1 MQMANYLWME
11 CLPYWKICN
20 EELKNEFTNSTE
32 DWKEKLMNNELRNYL
47 ENIAVINN
55 LDEIGCKYYSVKN
68 LNNQNQMLKE
78 MDTISVF
85 HLNIRSF
92 NCHHRALSILL
103 SDMEV
108 KFDLIVL
115 SEIWS
120 INIEFLRNIIQGYT
134 LLYDLP
140 TKGSVG
146 GIGLFVKDNIK
157 YKARDDLALLKTI
170 NNNDLI
176 ENKWIEVEKNG
187 TVMIVGG
194 IYRHPGGDIKKFSDT
209 MDEKMKEI
217 NREKN

>member
-47 ENIAVINN
+47 ENTRVINN

-92 NCHHRALSILL
+92 NCHHGALSILL

-120 INIEFLRNIIQGYT
+120 INIELLKNVIQGYT
-134 LLYDLP
+134 LIYNLP
-140 TKGSVG
+140 THESGG
-146 GIGLFVKDNIK
+146 GIGVLIKDNIK
-157 YKARDDLALLKTI
+157 YKERDDLDILKTI
-170 NNNDLI
+170 NNNDMI
-176 ENKWIEVEKNG
+176 EN
-187 TVMIVGG
+187 
-194 IYRHPGGDIKKFSDT
+194 
-209 MDEKMKEI
+209 
-217 NREKN
+217 